1 MSLCRRCYFSFRR
14 RTSVR
19 SSKSWLVFDER
30 LFNGVLSTSLSYF
43 LLRKNQSNLFL
54 LLMIGMILGTFSVVL
69 VRFTS
74 DYGS

>member
-1 MSLCRRCYFSFRR
+1 MN
-14 RTSVR
+14 
-19 SSKSWLVFDER
+19 VF
-30 LFNGVLSTSLSYF
+30 LMVFLSTSLSYF